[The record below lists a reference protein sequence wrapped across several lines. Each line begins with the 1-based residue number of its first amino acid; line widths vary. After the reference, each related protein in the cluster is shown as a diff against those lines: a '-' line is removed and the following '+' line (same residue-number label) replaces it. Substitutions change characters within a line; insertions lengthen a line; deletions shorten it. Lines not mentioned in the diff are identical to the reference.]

1 MESCGYHSPQ
11 FSEDVAWLPAWLQP
25 YQLPALGDGAKDEHT
40 ISQISSKKLVSLP
53 KHTTDG
59 QAKHFFTRDDGK
71 YSGFHLY
78 LSGDGNSSAGTVLS
92 SSEEPQFHLH
102 LSSLGDSQLSAS
114 QLNGTSH
121 TGSHKTN
128 QDLQVKNIHKIP
140 DIKDDSI
147 CQHKVEAEASPSDS
161 SMRNKSTIPPKQI
174 SRQLIK
180 ADQQNQ
186 TRLHEKPDA
195 GNICDADIND
205 AVELSIAASEAVVIS
220 DMVASSFKS
229 ENFPAAAILEISLR
243 LKQAREKFCLDTL
256 EGVSSFLGNKHIDDD
271 LLSDLDDNIM
281 AEAFDDV
288 GISLTQIVETPD
300 DSHYSEKPLQPNSSH
315 DMEEQISESHFVF
328 EEETQGN
335 KMKDDGVS
343 MGSKSKYLALYPL
356 PLQQIK
362 RSAFIPLDCI
372 KSCLKSQPIVDVW
385 NLQQKTDARK
395 QTGPLED
402 RENHKDGK
410 ASQLG
415 NATMRKNMGVFN
427 KETSFI
433 SESMDEM
440 NERPSKQIAE
450 AEPELVASSSIPSQH
465 SYRCLHRESE
475 RSIPEGHILSQ
486 DLVRSSSFDP
496 FCSLVPCS
504 IPSEN
509 VPISGDAEP
518 KGVVSTQELNEKI
531 TLSDVQETPLKALT
545 ERPLILSKNS
555 VDVPVAPSRKQLNS
569 LRKYSTVMPDGNNY
583 KSPSQSKVKQFLQ
596 FSSDERNNTCFT
608 SNEPDAEISLNS
620 MECMDVNGSK
630 DNPVNRRK
638 DQYEASG
645 SPDVGE
651 VNDDDF
657 IHDHED
663 IGAPI
668 ILNNKKRR
676 LRACKEILN
685 CDVEEEISEKSSLKI
700 RKCKEQNSRKSSL
713 RNHSPN
719 KQSLK
724 SKKVKFSEVRT
735 SIDRVKSSNRLQPE
749 HQTHGARHRSSKR
762 VKESILSNKCI
773 SRKENYNHLTF
784 QHIVGEKGMVF
795 QGLEFLL
802 TGFSRQKEKELEALI
817 RQYGGYI
824 LMNIPPE
831 TSDVR
836 NKRRAE
842 LAQFKL
848 PIVLS
853 PKKVQTSKFL
863 YGCATNT
870 WMLNAHWLVDSIH
883 AGSLLPPGKFMTR
896 SFKGCESHQLRIGE
910 PFCLNS
916 HVFIFERVGFM
927 LNGKVSF
934 CTKFSKIIKHGGG
947 KVFKSLQRLVQSLKN
962 GTNTVGF
969 VLVENEDNVS
979 RHLKHCA
986 LENSLQTVPAS
997 WIVNSLF
1004 SGKLLPLKK
1013 ERYAPLHRI
1022 KMPTFSLCQ
1031 EYDMSQEI

>member
-645 SPDVGE
+645 SPDVG
-651 VNDDDF
+651 
-657 IHDHED
+657 
-663 IGAPI
+663 
-668 ILNNKKRR
+668 
-676 LRACKEILN
+676 
-685 CDVEEEISEKSSLKI
+685 
-700 RKCKEQNSRKSSL
+700 
-713 RNHSPN
+713 
-719 KQSLK
+719 
-724 SKKVKFSEVRT
+724 
-735 SIDRVKSSNRLQPE
+735 
-749 HQTHGARHRSSKR
+749 ARHRSSKR